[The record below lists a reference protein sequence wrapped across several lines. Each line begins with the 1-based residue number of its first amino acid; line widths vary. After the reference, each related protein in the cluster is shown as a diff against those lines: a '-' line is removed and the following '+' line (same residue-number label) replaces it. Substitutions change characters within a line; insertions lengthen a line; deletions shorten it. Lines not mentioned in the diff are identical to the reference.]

1 MGGRNLEHSSP
12 PDLSWESKLV
22 EEEVAVRADG
32 RGVMGQSVSAVC
44 KRGLVSW
51 RLPSDKPTEL
61 WRVSTPGSS
70 ASHWQ
75 LCLRS
80 KKQSALDGETCPSS
94 TLPCS
99 TVPPAFLGTKSKTVP
114 AGKGEI
120 FVGSKLQYHQ
130 TG

>member
-1 MGGRNLEHSSP
+1 MEHSSP

-61 WRVSTPGSS
+61 WRVSTLGPLQATGSC
-70 ASHWQ
+70 AFGA
-75 LCLRS
+75 RS
-80 KKQSALDGETCPSS
+80 KAP
-94 TLPCS
+94 
-99 TVPPAFLGTKSKTVP
+99 
-114 AGKGEI
+114 
-120 FVGSKLQYHQ
+120 
-130 TG
+130 